1 MKVTATKKVVQQ
13 GNSLCV
19 NVTKECDL
27 IGAER
32 GELVEVTIEKKEE
45 KQVKK

>member
-1 MKVTATKKVVQQ
+1 MKVTTTKKVVQQ

-32 GELVEVTIEKKEE
+32 GDLVEVTIKKADD
-45 KQVKK
+45 KVKGE